1 MESTNITRA
10 VYFAD
15 RLYRSLVLTRVC
27 LEMSS
32 TTRVTPKSIKR
43 IEQVAVPE

>member
-1 MESTNITRA
+1 MESTKITRA
-10 VYFAD
+10 VRFAD
-15 RLYRSLVLTRVC
+15 RLYSSLVLTRVC
-27 LEMSS
+27 IEMSS